1 MSQLTAVLGLL
12 VVLLIL
18 ISVHAGAVDPVHAG
32 NNSSLNITSRADR
45 ISLHE
50 NNPALNISGSLLT
63 EGSSISN
70 TTITNPLDNV
80 TDTKDQGIS
89 NQTIPAGNI
98 NTNELGQNQSFTKNP
113 SIVNNSPVLSNQ
125 SPGASAGLNRTD
137 INQTL
142 SGRNATNNL
151 PLKQP
156 VLNETLKNQTIPDN
170 NKTIVPIG
178 WDEALSLLLLQHAN
192 DTPLPARG
200 METILTVGNPS
211 YHVEHLFCN
220 RVWVGWVEW
229 KPQGDYAM
237 YWIRLYNLESGQERV
252 IPVDGMKLENYPP
265 SMDGEN
271 IVYTG
276 DTPGLYGSAIYLYNI
291 TTNET
296 TLLAAGDQDTDKDF
310 PVIAGHYVAYT
321 VERYDWNYT
330 RPDGFVNMYSNI
342 QLIDLFTG
350 RNIPISPV
358 SNETRRYTP
367 SISGENV
374 VWETSGWDTQI
385 PGFELYNIPTGTLS
399 TGVANTGDLYAR
411 PPTIDKDR
419 IVFDCFQTD
428 NWDYDI
434 FLYNITTGKETNLT
448 PLTFESNQQDGSIHG
463 DYVVYINDEYSN
475 SPGLHLLNLATGI
488 TSVISSRTGVS
499 RPEAYG
505 NHIFWSQYDGSTWKY
520 MMFTPGDPEPP
531 VKADF
536 TVNNTVGGLPFTVLF
551 TDKSSGSVMT
561 HHWEFGDG
569 NDSYEVNPV
578 HTYTTPGR
586 YDVSLTVSSP
596 HYRDNMYVPQ
606 MITAG
611 AAPHASF
618 VMDPPSGV
626 VGLTV
631 HFTDTSTGYN
641 DQWLWDF
648 GDNSLSTSKNTSHR
662 YLSPGDYTVTLTSG
676 NRWGTDSATGSI
688 KVINATFGETPIL
701 LPGLTAYSACTR
713 DIVIPESGL
722 TGYTCTLWD
731 NSTRV
736 DIIPEK
742 PGLLPSF
749 SIFSENG
756 TTFLKKNNTISGTVK
771 NIRLTSADLTS
782 GEFSDHTSVYNWL
795 TRRDEYLDEVGSN
808 STIQFSVDLPG
819 FEPGSSIDTAVC
831 RQYTVEEAISYM
843 HATQAADWADGPDN
857 IAYVLHCTKN
867 NLTETGPA
875 TITMSVSHEWIV
887 NYSQFTIPEHRFK
900 LYKVDETGQPLYDD
914 TWNYLYFNVTAIDR
928 DPSTQDYQFLVTDP
942 EGINVSQIGL
952 VGVPFDDP
960 SNLPV
965 RLVDNN
971 TATPLPTSV
980 TFAVNSD
987 YIDYTLNA
995 TRWHYVQE
1003 PMTIIRVD
1011 DAGATEV
1018 LKTKFLYYDPVRN
1031 VDVFSA
1037 YSPHGLSEFGLA
1049 PVYTAGSPLQLLY
1062 LSFKERITDPL
1073 PPVINE
1079 GTNSGGNLANTGAVN
1094 HNSLSGGS
1102 GTSAVG
1108 GGAGAGGGIAPVV
1121 SDISGGTPESATIVR
1136 QGETSDN
1143 VPPPVTALNGP
1154 PALTP
1159 IATSSVPPNHDMAKV
1174 ASQAPGSSIYTLF
1187 IEAAAMVSVILIVVF
1202 SVSLGYRRRKED

>member
-1 MSQLTAVLGLL
+1 MVTSPEGNRAVNTS
-12 VVLLIL
+12 VYSLIQ
-18 ISVHAGAVDPVHAG
+18 AGTVNNTQIPGSPDYITG
-32 NNSSLNITSRADR
+32 N
-45 ISLHE
+45 
-50 NNPALNISGSLLT
+50 
-63 EGSSISN
+63 
-70 TTITNPLDNV
+70 
-80 TDTKDQGIS
+80 KDQVIS
-89 NQTIPAGNI
+89 NQTIPGGN
-98 NTNELGQNQSFTKNP
+98 TTGDESVHNQSSTINQVKQ
-113 SIVNNSPVLSNQ
+113 NNSPDLSNQ
-125 SPGASAGLNRTD
+125 SSGISVELNGTD
-137 INQTL
+137 VNQPL
-142 SGRNATNNL
+142 SDRNARINTSPNQSL
-151 PLKQP
+151 
-156 VLNETLKNQTIPDN
+156 LNETRKNQTMLSN
-170 NKTIVPIG
+170 NTPVSTVG

-192 DTPLPARG
+192 ETPLPARG
-200 METILTVGNPS
+200 TETILTVGNPS
-211 YHVEHLFCN
+211 YHVEHLFYN
-220 RVWVGWVEW
+220 GGWVGWVEW
-229 KPQGDYAM
+229 KPQGDYAT
-237 YWIRLYNLESGQERV
+237 YWIRLYNLESGKERV
-252 IPVDGMKLENYPP
+252 IPVDGMKLEYYPP

-276 DTPGLYGSAIYLYNI
+276 DTPGFYGSAICLYNI
-291 TTNET
+291 TTNKT
-296 TLLAAGDQDTDKDF
+296 TILSGGDQEADKDM
-310 PVIAGHYVAYT
+310 PVIQGRYVVYT
-321 VERYDWNYT
+321 VERYDWNYI
-330 RPDGFVNMYSNI
+330 RPDGFVNLYSNI

-350 RNIPISPV
+350 LDIPISPV

-374 VWETSGWDTQI
+374 VWETLGWDTLI
-385 PGFELYNIPTGTLS
+385 PGFELYNIPTGTLL
-399 TGVANTGDLYAR
+399 TGVANTGDIYAM
-411 PPTIDKDR
+411 PPTIDNDR
-419 IVFDCFQTD
+419 IVFDRFQTD

-448 PLTFESNQQDGSIHG
+448 PLTLDSNQQDGSIQG

-475 SPGLHLLNLATGI
+475 SPGLHLLHMATGI
-488 TSVISSRTGVS
+488 TSVISSSTGVS
-499 RPEAYG
+499 RPEVYG

-551 TDKSSGSVMT
+551 TDKSSGPVMT

-596 HYRDNMYVPQ
+596 YYRDNMYVPE

-611 AAPHASF
+611 AAPRSSF

-648 GDNSLSTSKNTSHR
+648 GDNSISADKNTSHR

-676 NRWGTDSATGSI
+676 NQWGTDSATGTI

-701 LPGLTAYSACTR
+701 LPGLTAYSADTR
-713 DIVIPESGL
+713 GIVIQESGL

-742 PGLLPSF
+742 PGSLPSF
-749 SIFSENG
+749 SIFSEDG
-756 TTFLKKNNTISGTVK
+756 TTFLEENNTISGTVK
-771 NIRLTSADLTS
+771 NLRLTSADLTS
-782 GEFSDHTSVYNWL
+782 GEFSDHTGVYNWL
-795 TRRDEYLDEVGSN
+795 TRRDEYLDEVGPN
-808 STIQFSVDLPG
+808 STIQFSVDIPD
-819 FEPGSSIDTAVC
+819 FKPGSSIDTAVC

-867 NLTETGPA
+867 NLTGTGPA
-875 TITMSVSHEWIV
+875 TITMSVSHDWIV

-900 LYKVDETGQPLYDD
+900 LYKVDETGQPLFDD
-914 TWNYLYFNVTAIDR
+914 SWNYLYFNVTAIDR
-928 DPSTQDYQFLVTDP
+928 DPVSLDYQFLVTDP
-942 EGINVSQIGL
+942 GGINVSQIGI

-960 SNLPV
+960 SNPPV
-965 RLVDNN
+965 QLVDNN
-971 TATPLPTSV
+971 TVTPLPTSV
-980 TFAVNSD
+980 IFAVNSD
-987 YIDYTLNA
+987 YIDYTMNA

-1011 DAGATEV
+1011 DTGATEV

-1062 LSFKERITDPL
+1062 MSFKERIPEIT
-1073 PPVINE
+1073 PPASNG
-1079 GTNSGGNLANTGAVN
+1079 GTQNGGNYGNTGSVN
-1094 HNSLSGGS
+1094 HNGETSASTSGGGGGNYDASGNQVTPASEPDTSKGSQTETSQQLTS
-1102 GTSAVG
+1102 GTS
-1108 GGAGAGGGIAPVV
+1108 
-1121 SDISGGTPESATIVR
+1121 ISGNRQSTPSSQESM
-1136 QGETSDN
+1136 
-1143 VPPPVTALNGP
+1143 
-1154 PALTP
+1154 
-1159 IATSSVPPNHDMAKV
+1159 SSGQSSAN
-1174 ASQAPGSSIYTLF
+1174 PGSQSSKVPVANPAAIPPQTNNSIFILI
-1187 IEAAAMVSVILIVVF
+1187 IEAAAMVSIFVLVIF
-1202 SVSLGYRRRKED
+1202 SIYVRNRKMD